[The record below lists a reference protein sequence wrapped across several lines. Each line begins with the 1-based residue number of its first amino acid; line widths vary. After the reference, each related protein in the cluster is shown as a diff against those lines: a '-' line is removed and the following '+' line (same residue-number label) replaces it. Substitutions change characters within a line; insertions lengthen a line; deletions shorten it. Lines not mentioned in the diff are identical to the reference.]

1 MAADL
6 HDVNLTSNETLVFS
20 FLTTAVGTGVPT
32 TLSGSPAVGVWKN
45 GIKLTLDAAPTLH
58 VDKENADAGSS
69 AVTGKNWVVIDLSS
83 DADYTAGD
91 YEVQITAGTVGGV
104 SVVGAVVGQFS
115 IENRKVNGFKAGSFD
130 AQAIEADLFATD
142 SELAT
147 TVRNAITGD
156 FDAIPA
162 NVIKA
167 AGIPLTATGT
177 PTTTSIPVSDATDL
191 SGTQLT
197 NALIL
202 HLASGATSR
211 ITNVAGTAPALTFTV
226 SPALPTAPAADDD
239 VVVFGKYLASL

>member
-1 MAADL
+1 MAANLQDL
-6 HDVNLTSNETLVFS
+6 NLASNGTLKFS
-20 FLTTAVGTGVPT
+20 FMTTAIGTGVPT
-32 TLSGSPAVGVWKN
+32 TLAGTPTIGVWKN
-45 GIKLTLDAAPTLH
+45 GAKMTLDAAPTLH
-58 VDKENADAGSS
+58 VDKEDADAGSS

-104 SVVGAVVGQFS
+104 SAVGTVVGRFS
-115 IENRKVNGFKAGSFD
+115 IENRKVNGFKAGVID
-130 AQAIEADLFATD
+130 AAAIQADLFATD

-167 AGIPLTATGT
+167 AGIPLTVTGT
-177 PTTTSIPVSDATDL
+177 PTTTSIPVSDADDL

-202 HLASGATSR
+202 HLTSGATSR
-211 ITNVAGTAPALTFTV
+211 ITNVTGTAPALTFTV
-226 SPALPTAPAADDD
+226 SPALPTAPAAADD